1 MHFTGANI
9 DCTDGSG
16 KTPLL
21 LALEEGRFEIAE
33 YLLKR
38 GCNVNA
44 VDGLGQSALHFV
56 ANGSH
61 SHCIRMVDKILKNGK
76 VLIQLYT
83 VLIGI
88 KYSNFI
94 RKIL

>member
-1 MHFTGANI
+1 LFSLGANI

-33 YLLKR
+33 YLIKK

-44 VDGLGQSALHFV
+44 VDGLGQSALQFV
-56 ANGSH
+56 ANS
-61 SHCIRMVDKILKNGK
+61 SQSDCIRMVDKILKNGK
-76 VLIQLYT
+76 
-83 VLIGI
+83 
-88 KYSNFI
+88 
-94 RKIL
+94 